1 MVEPRGLIR
10 DYVAL
15 TKPRILSMLL
25 LTALCTM
32 FLAEGGVP
40 ELSLIALVLGG
51 GALAAGGA
59 HALNHYIERDSDS
72 LMRRTKKR
80 PVASGRVSP
89 QEAMWFGI
97 ALNVVAFVL
106 LSVLVNPFPSGLLAA
121 ALTLSATLFYVFVY
135 TIALKRRTPQNI
147 VIGGAAGAVPPLAAW
162 AAVTGTVELP
172 AIYLFAIIFFW
183 TPPHFWALALMI
195 KDDYLSAGIPMMPVV
210 TSVAETK
217 RQILLYTFILV
228 ALTLMFVTT
237 SAVGWFYFT
246 TAAVSGIGYIYY
258 TWRLYRLP
266 EISGAKSAYLY
277 SLLYLALIFVG
288 VVADVYVRF

>member
-1 MVEPRGLIR
+1 LIAQVVEPRGLIR

-25 LTALCTM
+25 LTALCAM
-32 FLAEGGVP
+32 FLAAGGVP

-97 ALNVVAFVL
+97 ALNVVAFVML
-106 LSVLVNPFPSGLLAA
+106 TVLVNPLAA

-135 TIALKRRTPQNI
+135 TIALKRKTPQNI

-172 AIYLFAIIFFW
+172 AVYLFAIIFFW

-195 KDDYLSAGIPMMPVV
+195 KDDYLSAGIPMLPVV

-237 SAVGWFYFT
+237 SAVGWFYFA
-246 TAAVSGIGYIYY
+246 TAAGSGLVYIYY

>member
-1 MVEPRGLIR
+1 
-10 DYVAL
+10 
-15 TKPRILSMLL
+15 MLL

-97 ALNVVAFVL
+97 ALNVIAFVL
-106 LSVLVNPFPSGLLAA
+106 LTVLVNPLAA
-121 ALTLSATLFYVFVY
+121 TLTLSATLFYVFVY

-237 SAVGWFYFT
+237 SAVGWFYFA

>member
-1 MVEPRGLIR
+1 MIAQVVEPRGLIR

-25 LTALCTM
+25 LTALCAM

-40 ELSLIALVLGG
+40 DLALIALVLGG

-89 QEAMWFGI
+89 QEALWFGI
-97 ALNVVAFVL
+97 ALNVIAFVL
-106 LSVLVNPFPSGLLAA
+106 LTVLVNPLAA

-135 TIALKRRTPQNI
+135 TIALKRKTPQNI

-237 SAVGWFYFT
+237 SAVGWFYFA
-246 TAAVSGIGYIYY
+246 TAAGSGLVYIYY

-266 EISGAKSAYLY
+266 AISGAKSAYLY